1 MEDKKKL
8 GLWSIILLGINGVIG
23 TGIFLLPGKAM
34 KLMGPGSIWVYFF
47 DMLLVM
53 AMTLCFAE
61 VAGIFNKNG
70 GPYVYAKEAFGEF
83 IGFEVGIMKLVI
95 GMIAWATFAVGF
107 TTALTSIWPAA
118 SNTLVK
124 NTIQIGIIVGLSIIN
139 MLGVNFAKHLNNI
152 MTIGKLVP
160 LILFVAVGIFFI
172 KGGNF
177 TPMFP
182 TKVTTSSFG
191 ATAILIFFAFTGF
204 ESIAVAAEDME
215 NPKKNLP
222 LAILLTML
230 LVSVIYILIQ
240 AVSIGTLGAK
250 LASSSTPVADS
261 AAIFLG
267 GFGGLLVTIGTLVS
281 IGGINAAES
290 FILPRSAVAL
300 AEDGLLP
307 RSIAKKNKAGTPY
320 IAIILTAVLTIPIA
334 LSGSFTQLAA
344 ISAISR
350 FAQYIPT
357 CLAVIVLRKREGLES
372 TFRVPFGPVLP
383 ILSVGISCWLLTQA
397 TKVQIIWGL
406 GALIIGIPLYFI
418 MKKGSKSVD
427 NNEAC

>member
-1 MEDKKKL
+1 MGDKKKL
-8 GLWSIILLGINGVIG
+8 GLLSIILLGINGVIG

-70 GPYVYAKEAFGEF
+70 GPYIYAKEAFGEF
-83 IGFEVGIMKLVI
+83 VGFEVGIMKLAI
-95 GMIAWATFAVGF
+95 GIIAWATFAVGF
-107 TTALTSIWPAA
+107 TTVLASIWPAVA
-118 SNTLVK
+118 NTSVK
-124 NTIQIGIIVGLSIIN
+124 SIIQISIILGLAIIN
-139 MLGVNFAKHLNNI
+139 ILGVSFAKYLNNI

-160 LILFVAVGIFFI
+160 LVFFIAAGIFFV

-182 TKVTTSSFG
+182 TEVTTSSF
-191 ATAILIFFAFTGF
+191 ASTAILIFFAFTGF
-204 ESIAVAAEDME
+204 EAIAVAAEDME

-222 LAILLTML
+222 LAILITMV
-230 LVSVIYILIQ
+230 LVSIIYILVQ
-240 AVSIGTLGAK
+240 VVAIGTLGAK
-250 LASSSTPVADS
+250 LAASTTPVADS
-261 AAIFLG
+261 ANTFLG

-281 IGGINAAES
+281 IGGINIAES
-290 FILPRSAVAL
+290 FIIPRSAVAL
-300 AEDGLLP
+300 ADDGLLP

-320 IAIILTAVLTIPIA
+320 IAIIVTAVLTIPIA

-350 FAQYIPT
+350 FTQYIPT
-357 CLAVIVLRKREGLES
+357 CLAVIVLRKRNLKS
-372 TFRVPFGPVLP
+372 TFTVPFGPVLP
-383 ILSVGISCWLLTQA
+383 ILSVGVSCWLLTQA
-397 TKVQIIWGL
+397 TKVQVTWGL
-406 GALIIGIPLYFI
+406 GALVIGVPLYFI
-418 MKKGSKSVD
+418 MKKGGKSVE
-427 NNEAC
+427 NNKSC